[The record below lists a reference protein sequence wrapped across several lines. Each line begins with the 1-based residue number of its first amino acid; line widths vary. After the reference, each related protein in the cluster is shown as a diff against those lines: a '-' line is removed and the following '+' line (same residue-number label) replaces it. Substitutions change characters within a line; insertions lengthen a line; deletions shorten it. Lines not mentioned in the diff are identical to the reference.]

1 MLIAKKDL
9 NEVFAQYHPELDEC
23 GNRVYWIQ
31 RMETET
37 NAYPVTNVY
46 ADEIEVYGEYA
57 ICAYYKYTDFD
68 DIHSSE
74 YTSLYG
80 YYWRLFDS
88 IPTEEERNMPWDYID
103 EEEYCDPALYE
114 AGALG
119 YPCSFDE

>member
-31 RMETET
+31 RMETEN

-46 ADEIEVYGEYA
+46 ADEIEIYGEYA

-68 DIHSSE
+68 DMHSSE

-88 IPTEEERNMPWDYID
+88 IPTEEERNMPW